1 MPPQTVP
8 GARPGGR
15 RSLDRDQK
23 HLAVLWQTDVVR
35 NHPFVEISYLDAR
48 DWRSRAGDAF
58 ESIASMSSVNFAT
71 AVTGA
76 GDPQQVQVRLISDA
90 FFDVLG
96 TPPALGRTL
105 RADDHRFEA
114 PRVVVIGHGVWQRLY
129 GGDPAVVGRTM
140 LLDHESHAIVGVMPR
155 GLTYPDDAEV
165 WAPVE
170 GAVGQ
175 KALHNRNLFWMVA
188 VSRLRPGV
196 SIEQARAALDVAIQS
211 LTREHRPKVTEPF
224 RAVVRPLVAEL
235 LGTTRQALLL
245 LLCAVGAVLLIAC
258 ANVSNLLLSR
268 SVDRRRDVATWIML
282 GASRGRLARQL
293 VGEVVPLAIAGD
305 IRRVVREIDPS
316 QPVEL
321 TTMDEIVAT
330 AMGRWR
336 LNAGLFGALAALA
349 LLLAAV
355 GTYSVMNYAVSR
367 RTQEI
372 GLRIALGVGPRE
384 PFAFMGAAAL
394 LCAVAVVACYLPARR
409 AATVDP
415 MIAMRT
421 G

>member
-1 MPPQTVP
+1 MATMNVL
-8 GARPGGR
+8 GRLARHRPALSAVIVGTLALGIGSATALYSVIDAVLLR
-15 RSLDRDQK
+15 PYPFRDQDR
-23 HLAVLWQTDVVR
+23 LAVLWQTDVVR

-71 AVTGA
+71 SVTGA

-140 LLDHESHAIVGVMPR
+140 VLDHESHTIVGVMPR

-175 KALHNRNLFWMVA
+175 KALLNRSLFWMVA
-188 VSRLRPGV
+188 VSRLKPGV

-268 SVDRRRDVATWIML
+268 SVDRRRDVATRIML

-293 VGEVVPLAIAGD
+293 LGEVLPLAISG
-305 IRRVVREIDPS
+305 
-316 QPVEL
+316 
-321 TTMDEIVAT
+321 
-330 AMGRWR
+330 
-336 LNAGLFGALAALA
+336 GL
-349 LLLAAV
+349 
-355 GTYSVMNYAVSR
+355 
-367 RTQEI
+367 
-372 GLRIALGVGPRE
+372 LGVGVAWLAVTSLARISGAELPRGDDI
-384 PFAFMGAAAL
+384 AIDWRALAVAATLSIGAGL
-394 LCAVAVVACYLPARR
+394 LCALAPLLQAREVTLGSAFVTTPGPAPAACTAGC
-409 AATVDP
+409 ATSS
-415 MIAMRT
+415 
-421 G
+421 